1 MDNKLFELELKKII
15 HEYKFLEIEEE
26 WKNELIDSNKETFLR
41 DISQNKVSTDVN
53 KEEEISEKINPE
65 IDDDLVNKQMPDN
78 IKKIY
83 REIVKLTHP
92 DKTEK
97 MNNRDELNDMYIK
110 AKIAAD
116 EYDIYGL
123 LVICDKLKIKWLI
136 DISEKKILEDNL
148 IAKRKKLKSIEKMCI
163 DPPLPL
169 EQPVTFAIISA
180 IIYLGCNPLPIG
192 CA

>member
-41 DISQNKVSTDVN
+41 DISQNKVSTDN
-53 KEEEISEKINPE
+53 NIKEEEISEKINHE
-65 IDDDLVNKQMPDN
+65 NVDNLNNKQMPDN

-83 REIVKLTHP
+83 SEIVKLTHP
-92 DKTEK
+92 DKTGEK
-97 MNNRDELNDMYIK
+97 NNRDELNDMYIK

-116 EYDIYGL
+116 ESNIYGL
-123 LVICDKLKIKWLI
+123 LVICDKLEIKWLI

-148 IAKRKKLKSIEKMCI
+148 VAKRKRLKSIESSYI
-163 DPPLPL
+163 WLWINA
-169 EQPVTFAIISA
+169 VTDEDKLKIVNLFIE
-180 IIYLGCNPLPIG
+180 NNN
-192 CA
+192 

>member
-136 DISEKKILEDNL
+136 DISEKTILEDNL
-148 IAKRKKLKSIEKMCI
+148 IAKRKKLKSIESSYIWLWINAKTEEDKLKI
-163 DPPLPL
+163 VNLFI
-169 EQPVTFAIISA
+169 E
-180 IIYLGCNPLPIG
+180 NNN
-192 CA
+192 

>member
-1 MDNKLFELELKKII
+1 MHNKALKV
-15 HEYKFLEIEEE
+15 L
-26 WKNELIDSNKETFLR
+26 
-41 DISQNKVSTDVN
+41 
-53 KEEEISEKINPE
+53 
-65 IDDDLVNKQMPDN
+65 N

-148 IAKRKKLKSIEKMCI
+148 IAKRKKLKSIESSYIWLWINAKTEEDKLKI
-163 DPPLPL
+163 VNLFI
-169 EQPVTFAIISA
+169 E
-180 IIYLGCNPLPIG
+180 NNN
-192 CA
+192 